1 MRLIRV
7 ILFGLI
13 SLTMGQ
19 EYNKTYT
26 GEEVQERIINIIN
39 NMKSINDDDSKTLGI
54 NKFFNLS
61 RVEFKNI
68 YKSGYLY
75 DNFNKEKS
83 SCKTFK
89 SSNMEIPE
97 SIDWRD
103 KLVTDVKDQGKC
115 GSCWSFSATGALEGA
130 WAKKSGSLIS
140 LSEQQ
145 LIDCSLAYGNLACH
159 GGLMDNAFEYAI
171 EHGMCKESQEPYNA
185 SLETC
190 KECDSVAYFSDCYDI
205 PSGNQLLLKEAV
217 AYSPVSV
224 AIEADAAVFQLY
236 TGGIISSDKCGTNL
250 DHGVLIVGYG
260 QEKKEKYWLVKNS
273 WGEDWGENGYLR
285 IKRTESE
292 NDAGICGIAMQASQ
306 PEATKIM

>member
-292 NDAGICGIAMQASQ
+292 NDVGICGIAMQASQ